1 MKWQSRAAA
10 LGLLSLVMLMAS
22 IGLRGPADAQQ
33 ARKPRLIG
41 FLSISPRDQVAH
53 LLRALDEGLRELGYA
68 QPRDVTFESRF
79 ADGKPERL
87 PGLVGEL
94 VRFNVD
100 LMVAYGATS
109 ARAAKNATAT
119 IPIVMLVHP
128 DPVSAGLVA
137 SLAHPGGNVTG
148 LARLSQELSAKRL
161 ALLKETVPAIS
172 RTAVLW
178 YAASPDAQR
187 SAQETETAA
196 HGLGVNIRAFPI
208 RDSGALDSAFVGMIE
223 WRADSLVVV
232 PSSVLWDHRS
242 AIVRLAE
249 KHRLAAIYPEHEFVE
264 AGGLMAYGASL
275 PDQFRRAATYV
286 DKILKGAK
294 PADIPIEQPTK
305 LDLVI
310 NLKTARALGLMIP
323 PSLLLRA
330 DHVIE

>member
-10 LGLLSLVMLMAS
+10 LGLLSLVLLMAS
-22 IGLRGPADAQQ
+22 VGLREPADAQQ
-33 ARKPRLIG
+33 AGKPRRIG

-53 LLRALDEGLRELGYA
+53 LLRSLDEGLLELGYA

-87 PGLVGEL
+87 PGLVAEL
-94 VRFNVD
+94 VRFSVD

-172 RTAVLW
+172 RT
-178 YAASPDAQR
+178 
-187 SAQETETAA
+187 ETAA
-196 HGLGVNIRAFPI
+196 HGLGVNVRAFPI
-208 RDSGALDSAFVGMIE
+208 RDFGALDSAFAGMGE

-249 KHRLAAIYPEHEFVE
+249 KHRLAAIFPEHEFVE
-264 AGGLMAYGASL
+264 AGGIDGLWSEPARSVSA
-275 PDQFRRAATYV
+275 RRHLCGQ
-286 DKILKGAK
+286 DPQGR
-294 PADIPIEQPTK
+294 PNRPTFPSSNRRSS
-305 LDLVI
+305 I
-310 NLKTARALGLMIP
+310 SSSTSRP
-323 PSLLLRA
+323 PGRWG
-330 DHVIE
+330 

>member
-1 MKWQSRAAA
+1 VLA
-10 LGLLSLVMLMAS
+10 
-22 IGLRGPADAQQ
+22 
-33 ARKPRLIG
+33 
-41 FLSISPRDQVAH
+41 
-53 LLRALDEGLRELGYA
+53 
-68 QPRDVTFESRF
+68 
-79 ADGKPERL
+79 
-87 PGLVGEL
+87 
-94 VRFNVD
+94 
-100 LMVAYGATS
+100 
-109 ARAAKNATAT
+109 
-119 IPIVMLVHP
+119 
-128 DPVSAGLVA
+128 AGLVA
-137 SLAHPGGNVTG
+137 SLAHTGGNVTG

-172 RTAVLW
+172 RT
-178 YAASPDAQR
+178 
-187 SAQETETAA
+187 ETAA
-196 HGLGVNIRAFPI
+196 RGLGVNVRAFPI
-208 RDSGALDSAFVGMIE
+208 RDFGGLDSAFAGMGE

-249 KHRLAAIYPEHEFVE
+249 KHRLAAIFPEHEFVE

-310 NLKTARALGLMIP
+310 NLKTARALGLTIP
-323 PSLLLRA
+323 PSLLLRT